1 MKILILTNSIGGLHS
16 FRKEVVKA
24 IVDAGYEVVISVP
37 DADNP
42 KADYFTGIGCQVIQ
56 TTFNRRG
63 VNPVADMKQMLTYR
77 KMIRQLKPVAVLT
90 YTIKPNIYG
99 GMACRLTHTPQL
111 ANVTG
116 LGDAVENG
124 GWMQKLTV
132 ALYKMGISK
141 ARRVFFQ
148 NQSNRSLCIRLG
160 IAREDSVLLPGSGV
174 NLKHHAYQ
182 EYPKDEG
189 KVRFLFIGR
198 MLKDKGI
205 EEYFEAA
212 ERVVSGFRINFVD
225 SCHDSANRTS
235 TMALAAPRVQDSGS
249 PQVEFQ
255 ILGNVEGPFQAS
267 LDELVKKGVVKHL
280 GTTPDVRPYIGAVEC
295 TVMPSYHEG
304 MSNVNLE
311 SAANGRPVI
320 TTDVPGCRE
329 TVDDGRTGYLVEA
342 RNADSL
348 AAAMER
354 FIALPYGQKVL
365 MGQEG
370 RKKVEREFDREIV
383 VKSYME
389 EIEKINKN
397 V

>member
-1 MKILILTNSIGGLHS
+1 MNNHTILILTNSIGGLHS

-24 IVDAGYEVVISVP
+24 IVDAGYKVYISVP
-37 DADNP
+37 DADNS
-42 KADYFTGIGCQVIQ
+42 KADYFREIGCRVVQ

-63 VNPVADMKQMLTYR
+63 VNPVADLKLMLTYR

-124 GWMQKLTV
+124 GWLQKLTV

-148 NQSNRSLCIRLG
+148 NQSNRSLCVRFG

-174 NLKHHAYQ
+174 NLKHHTYQ

-212 ERVVSGFRINFVD
+212 KAIRQNYP
-225 SCHDSANRTS
+225 NT
-235 TMALAAPRVQDSGS
+235 
-249 PQVEFQ
+249 EFQ
-255 ILGNVEGPFQAS
+255 TLGNVEGPFHAR
-267 LDELVKKGVVKHL
+267 LDELVKEGVVKHL
-280 GTTPDVRPYIGAVEC
+280 GTTSDVRPYIGAVEC

-329 TVDDGRTGYLVEA
+329 TVDDGVTGYLVDA
-342 RNADSL
+342 KSLDSL
-348 AAAMER
+348 IAAIEK
-354 FIALPYGQKVL
+354 FIALPYSEKVL

-383 VKSYME
+383 VKAYME
-389 EIEKINKN
+389 EIAAI
-397 V
+397 